1 MDCCLQDED
10 GNFIKS
16 FTIWFNPILIV
27 REGEAMGLLYAL
39 CWDKD
44 LGIQNVIFDLDSK
57 TVVDAIKNPRE
68 DI

>member
-1 MDCCLQDED
+1 
-10 GNFIKS
+10 
-16 FTIWFNPILIV
+16 
-27 REGEAMGLLYAL
+27 MGLLYAL